1 MEVLLR
7 TLPMYRKTGDPPIS
21 QMMKL
26 RQGTEHPKPWEGSNS
41 RTRTGTHQVS
51 SEWQSQVST
60 EAQRDVPGVSKGRRV
75 LQREEVCSTPRAER
89 FGALE
94 VGNPESSVI

>member
-7 TLPMYRKTGDPPIS
+7 TLPMYRKTGDLPIS

-60 EAQRDVPGVSKGRRV
+60 EARRKGGGSSREKRYAAPPELRDLGH
-75 LQREEVCSTPRAER
+75 
-89 FGALE
+89 
-94 VGNPESSVI
+94 